1 MTKKQTTKTNQQT
14 LKKNK
19 IKDIQEKK
27 KIHPYADL
35 MMIWNTYNI
44 CFGELNRIFKITSY
58 VIVY

>member
-14 LKKNK
+14 LKKTK
-19 IKDIQEKK
+19 QKTCKK
-27 KIHPYADL
+27 KIYIHPYADL